1 MQETSM
7 NNAYFKVGQF
17 ASLVNKPVII
27 DEPGDYRTREGLVVE
42 VHHASTRHDAQCRGA
57 YPDGVKERWHKSGRI
72 FTGQESIND
81 IISKA

>member
-1 MQETSM
+1 M

-27 DEPGDYRTREGLVVE
+27 DGPGNYRTREGLVVE
-42 VHHASTRHDAQCRGA
+42 VHLASTRHDAGCHGT
-57 YPDGVKERWHKSGRI
+57 YPNGVKERWHKSGRI

-81 IISKA
+81 IICKA